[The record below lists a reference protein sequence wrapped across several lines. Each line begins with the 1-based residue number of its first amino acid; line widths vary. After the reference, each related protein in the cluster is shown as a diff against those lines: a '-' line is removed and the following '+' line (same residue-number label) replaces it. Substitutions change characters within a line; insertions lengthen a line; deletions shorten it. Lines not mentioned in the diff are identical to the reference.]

1 MVCCLSVFSPG
12 YFSDFLSARI
22 VESRPMNP
30 NQKRLLN
37 YNSIGLPSTIINVAS
52 VIGCANCRPAYTFC
66 SFFPL
71 FYIFPNFLFSSFFVL
86 VLPSFIFSVSF
97 LSCLVF
103 PSLFFS
109 LSCVGGPVSCVPGV
123 PASSRTFLL
132 YFYFFTRMYSYVTR
146 MLLVCIRM

>member
-1 MVCCLSVFSPG
+1 MHH
-12 YFSDFLSARI
+12 
-22 VESRPMNP
+22 N
-30 NQKRLLN
+30 KR
-37 YNSIGLPSTIINVAS
+37 S

-86 VLPSFIFSVSF
+86 VLLSFIFSVFF

-109 LSCVGGPVSCVPGV
+109 LSCVGGPVFCVPGV